1 MDCTFWDNG
10 YDVKLGDYMNGF
22 KAEINLDRWGQIEPW
37 LIENATGVGRGNRR
51 PGENDRRGVFE
62 WRKIWPNGL
71 PDEGQSPKPGH
82 RMAEE
87 GIPFPWRWNGGTNST
102 VLDGIWG
109 MSDKAGAGAQE

>member
-1 MDCTFWDNG
+1 M
-10 YDVKLGDYMNGF
+10 
-22 KAEINLDRWGQIEPW
+22 
-37 LIENATGVGRGNRR
+37 
-51 PGENDRRGVFE
+51 FE